1 MTEGQK
7 AVKEAKAGKIRR
19 KLTGKMLK
27 TTILNNLA
35 GVVMVNYSDTVSMI
49 DAQSCLTAIQGDRSD
64 PQGTL
69 TVVPDKKGPVD
80 NGDISLFS
88 FLDDTGDCKFM
99 MRKYIYKTDH
109 ALDNTIM
116 DAQGD
121 WDQEIAVKKWSKVF
135 NCHSMLTYNQ
145 HFYGGGYDQGKVIMG
160 VMSGDNAYAQGK
172 VYDFAQLAAA
182 AVPNST
188 DNTDSSCKS
197 VFHVENLAVMDGM
210 MYVQMDVNIVPK
222 DKVGDKNEDY
232 NVFADA
238 YVVQASINSRS
249 GELEFQKAVRTGK
262 NALSMDSYGS
272 TLYCCCAGGKQ
283 MAGSQTQAAGLY
295 MVQESAS
302 GKLLAQEAVMPDN
315 FTVDDIRD
323 LSITPYDRK
332 TGTGSAETDDNVWA
346 FIMAGHYGI
355 DYLSFSGTIYRTP
368 LSNLSAPHP
377 EDWEVVQRFTGTGY
391 FWAIHAAD
399 NGRFWFIKGDR
410 IQVFQDS
417 SQITADTP
425 PEQEFTQ
432 SDLTSHSDYKHI
444 NSVCFFPPDQ
454 TKEAAAEMRLK
465 GLRTKRFKYMNG
477 HLRLAREAFRL
488 AQEAQAERQDPS
500 ES

>member
-7 AVKEAKAGKIRR
+7 AVKEAKAGKMRK

-69 TVVPDKKGPVD
+69 TAVPDKKGPVD
-80 NGDISLFS
+80 NGDIALFS

-99 MRKYIYKTDH
+99 MRPYIYKTKK
-109 ALDNTIM
+109 ALTNTIM

-121 WDQEIAVKKWSKVF
+121 WDQEIAVQQWNDVF
-135 NCHSMLTYNQ
+135 NCHSMLTYKE

-172 VYDFAQLAAA
+172 VYDFAQQAAA
-182 AVPNST
+182 SAPDSS
-188 DNTDSSCKS
+188 DNTDPEYSSI
-197 VFHVENLAVMDGM
+197 FHVENLAVMNGT

-332 TGTGSAETDDNVWA
+332 TGTGSAETDDNVWLLLWPV
-346 FIMAGHYGI
+346 IMG
-355 DYLSFSGTIYRTP
+355 
-368 LSNLSAPHP
+368 
-377 EDWEVVQRFTGTGY
+377 
-391 FWAIHAAD
+391 
-399 NGRFWFIKGDR
+399 
-410 IQVFQDS
+410 
-417 SQITADTP
+417 
-425 PEQEFTQ
+425 
-432 SDLTSHSDYKHI
+432 
-444 NSVCFFPPDQ
+444 
-454 TKEAAAEMRLK
+454 
-465 GLRTKRFKYMNG
+465 
-477 HLRLAREAFRL
+477 
-488 AQEAQAERQDPS
+488 
-500 ES
+500 